1 MGRKFFI
8 KQFSLIRECMNDKDF
23 DQGFL
28 IIRDSL
34 FFVINNLF

>member
-8 KQFSLIRECMNDKDF
+8 KQFSLIRECMNNKDF

-28 IIRDSL
+28 IIRDSFL
-34 FFVINNLF
+34 FPINN